1 LGKNFNLR
9 RNKPKKLIDISGLIT
24 TFEYNQYGAMI
35 RETNPYNQVSFLNGN
50 ILSKTGIG
58 NYSYDDTKKN
68 AVVAV
73 QNFSQTISP
82 QTQNITYTDFDRVSS
97 INENDYELNF
107 VYDTELDRIK
117 TELKHEDQ
125 IIETKYFLGSYEK
138 IVTNTNGVLSEV
150 EVHYLPTGSMA
161 YVVENGVPNY
171 YYLYKDYLGSVVA
184 VTNDAGAVVA
194 RQSFDAW
201 GRQTNPQNGS
211 YTFTPHTLKW
221 LRGYTSHEHLNE
233 FDLINMNNRLYD
245 PKLARMLA
253 VDNFV
258 QDATSTQA
266 FNRYSYAWNNPL
278 TYTDPDGDL
287 IGTAIIIG
295 AAFGVYSG
303 IKYGKS
309 QGLSGKDLVAYGF
322 VGGIIGGF
330 AGLAGGVISS
340 AGGIMAN
347 TAGIMVSS
355 GVNSVGQFGLT
366 GGQSDLTVSAGAVS
380 YNFNEKEFGYM
391 GKSGNSRAENWGYLF
406 GSLANIQD
414 LFAGVDGGSVTVYA
428 RKKLAGHSW
437 TEGKDVNIS
446 VGPLVDNDPTLSGLK
461 WELTYVKKPSVLD
474 NFKAAHNSP
483 LSPVSNKLNN
493 ININKLQTFT
503 KNLNN
508 RLTLSGNKT
517 GMYGLMN
524 GCVNYNSRALFR
536 AGVLNINAFLPVTA
550 PLLLNLELT
559 VRQMGIYAS
568 PFLINQ

>member
-125 IIETKYFLGSYEK
+125 IIETKYFLGFYEK
-138 IVTNTNGVLSEV
+138 IIRNTNGALSEV
-150 EVHYLPTGSMA
+150 EVHYLPTGSIA

-406 GSLANIQD
+406 GTLANIQD
-414 LFAGVDGGSVTVYA
+414 LFSLFGGGGQNISANSAKVS
-428 RKKLAGHSW
+428 KEDWWGHHSL
-437 TEGKDVNIS
+437 TDAEGNTLVS
-446 VGPLVDNDPTLSGLK
+446 VGPPKNDLVQTTNPMTGNKHSLSQIYK
-461 WELTYVKKPSVLD
+461 NSK
-474 NFKAAHNSP
+474 KAAN
-483 LSPVSNKLNN
+483 LQWDNYFDDALTWKVQINN
-493 ININKLQTFT
+493 VRINVLE
-503 KNLNN
+503 
-508 RLTLSGNKT
+508 
-517 GMYGLMN
+517 
-524 GCVNYNSRALFR
+524 NYRTSRWD
-536 AGVLNINAFLPVTA
+536 
-550 PLLLNLELT
+550 LLLNSCTSHSAKALWKAGIPNFFGFHPHLLQSQLAI
-559 VRQMGIYAS
+559 RQIGIYSS
-568 PFLINQ
+568 PYLYNY